1 MPAGNLFQ
9 PFQVVNNVRAR
20 GLADRVRRNS
30 KDLRLR
36 DPFDWLQGWHTRPDL
51 RSLPGVSLGTRVDMV
66 ASRAPIRR
74 HWLAAVGTWRADR
87 GRWNGPQTS
96 TSSGRISAR
105 LPRRDSKRAPCE
117 AAGNRNDQAG
127 RASYDSFRGNASK
140 PPPRNERPWL
150 LIRFPTA
157 ASP

>member
-1 MPAGNLFQ
+1 MPGLTK
-9 PFQVVNNVRAR
+9 RATP
-20 GLADRVRRNS
+20 DRS
-30 KDLRLR
+30 KIEVDDAKQLKYWLKALDVSKEDL
-36 DPFDWLQGWHTRPDL
+36 L

-105 LPRRDSKRAPCE
+105 LPCRDSKRPPRE
-117 AAGNRNDQAG
+117 TAGNRNDQAEEHLTIAFG
-127 RASYDSFRGNASK
+127 EMPPS
-140 PPPRNERPWL
+140 PPRNERPWL